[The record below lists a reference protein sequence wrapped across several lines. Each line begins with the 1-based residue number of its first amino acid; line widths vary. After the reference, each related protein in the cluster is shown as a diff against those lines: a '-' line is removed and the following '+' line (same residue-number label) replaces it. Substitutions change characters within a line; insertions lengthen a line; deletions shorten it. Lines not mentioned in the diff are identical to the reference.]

1 MPLTSVAPP
10 ASSAAAAQAQLPL
23 ADAWGPALARP
34 AFRLSWLLLVLGFA
48 GLMPFVP
55 GFFAA
60 IQQRPGPVLA
70 DPLLHLLPRYNVAV
84 PVFMLMYG
92 GVLAAVVWL
101 TRHPVLFLR
110 GLWGYFILL
119 ALRMLVIWLVPLSP
133 PLDLVPMPDP
143 FTAAFFQAGDAA
155 ITKDLFF
162 SGHTATVA
170 ILALAVRGR
179 WLRPLLGVVAL
190 LIGLLVL
197 VQRVHY
203 TCDVL
208 AAPFFAGFAY
218 WLAGHITQRA
228 AVEHSEAD
236 FSEQPAEQAAAR

>member
-1 MPLTSVAPP
+1 MPLAPIAPP
-10 ASSAAAAQAQLPL
+10 ASSAAAAEAQLPL

-70 DPLLHLLPRYNVAV
+70 DPLLHLLPRYDVAV
-84 PVFMLMYG
+84 PVFVLMYG
-92 GVLAAVVWL
+92 GVLAAVAWL
-101 TRHPVLFLR
+101 TRHPALFLR

-119 ALRMLVIWLVPLSP
+119 ALRMLAIWLVPLSP

-179 WLRPLLGVVAL
+179 WLRPLLGMTAL

-203 TCDVL
+203 TYDVL

-218 WLAGHITQRA
+218 WLAGHVTQRA
-228 AVEHSEAD
+228 AGEHPEAS
-236 FSEQPAEQAAAR
+236 FFEQEEPAAL

>member
-1 MPLTSVAPP
+1 MPFAPAASP
-10 ASSAAAAQAQLPL
+10 ASSAAAHEGQLPL

-34 AFRLSWLLLVLGFA
+34 AFRLSWLLLVLGLM
-48 GLMPFVP
+48 GMMPFVP

-70 DPLLHLLPRYNVAV
+70 DPMLHLLPRHDVAV
-84 PVFMLMYG
+84 PVFVLMYG
-92 GVLAAVVWL
+92 GVLAAVAWL
-101 TRHPVLFLR
+101 TRHPGLFLR

-119 ALRMLVIWLVPLSP
+119 ALRMAAIWLVPLSP
-133 PLDLVPMPDP
+133 PADLVPMPDP

-179 WLRPLLGVVAL
+179 WLRPALGVVAL

-203 TCDVL
+203 TYDVL
-208 AAPFFAGFAY
+208 AAPCFAAFAY
-218 WLAGHITQRA
+218 WLAGRITQRA
-228 AVEHSEAD
+228 TGEQLTHGFYSHAEEHEVA
-236 FSEQPAEQAAAR
+236 

>member
-1 MPLTSVAPP
+1 MPLAPVASP
-10 ASSAAAAQAQLPL
+10 ASSAAAQELQLPL

-34 AFRLSWLLLVLGFA
+34 AFRLSWLLLVLGLL

-70 DPLLHLLPRYNVAV
+70 DPLLHLLPRHDVAT
-84 PVFMLMYG
+84 PVFVLMYG
-92 GVLAAVVWL
+92 GVLVAVAWL
-101 TRHPVLFLR
+101 TRHPLLFLR
-110 GLWGYFILL
+110 GLWGYFIVLL
-119 ALRMLVIWLVPLSP
+119 LRMATIWLLPLSP
-133 PLDLVPMPDP
+133 PLDIVAMPDP
-143 FTAAFFQAGDAA
+143 FTAAFFQAGDTA

-179 WLRPLLGVVAL
+179 WLRPALGVVAL

-203 TCDVL
+203 TYDVL
-208 AAPFFAGFAY
+208 AAPFFAWFAY
-218 WLAGHITQRA
+218 WLAGRITQRA
-228 AVEHSEAD
+228 TGD
-236 FSEQPAEQAAAR
+236 L